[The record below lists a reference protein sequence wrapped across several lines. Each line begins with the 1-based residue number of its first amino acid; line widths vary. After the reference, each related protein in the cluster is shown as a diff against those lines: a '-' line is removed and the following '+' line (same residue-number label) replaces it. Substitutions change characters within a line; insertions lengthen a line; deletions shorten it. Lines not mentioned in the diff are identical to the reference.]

1 MTRAYGRSYNSTISG
16 PSGNITVDGKL
27 TCDLSTLAGTGLQ
40 KRGVGVHTDVDVNTP
55 PYT

>member
-1 MTRAYGRSYNSTISG
+1 MTRADSRSYNSTISG

-55 PYT
+55 PYA